1 MEATDAERL
10 CLQRRCPR
18 NLQARYPWGGVVM
31 KPKPPPGREDRQRRL
46 MGPVLDVFDHLHG
59 KGWVTLIGIVALI
72 VLVVM
77 SFWPGI

>member
-1 MEATDAERL
+1 
-10 CLQRRCPR
+10 
-18 NLQARYPWGGVVM
+18 M